1 MTLPAAGSP
10 LGSGSSLRLGPPP
23 HLGHDGQVSG
33 IDPDATAA
41 TETTPSR
48 RRRVDPALLLVS
60 AIIAMGLVL
69 VTRGFLVSVTG
80 DERSDLPPTIESVT
94 PVPDAEQA
102 LAQTNVFVDL
112 APGHT
117 GVLVIDGEEI
127 PTVNLSE
134 VQASP
139 VEPGEQVSVPPV
151 TVFEPGNSTLTYTPS
166 ANGPVPRFEPG
177 LHRVEVIHWRIDEG
191 RQRARSFTWQFVVV

>member
-1 MTLPAAGSP
+1 M
-10 LGSGSSLRLGPPP
+10 
-23 HLGHDGQVSG
+23 SG
-33 IDPDATAA
+33 IDPEVTAEPEPPA
-41 TETTPSR
+41 PS
-48 RRRVDPALLLVS
+48 RRRVDPALLLIS
-60 AIIAMGLVL
+60 AVIAIGLVL

-80 DERSDLPPTIESVT
+80 DERSDLPATIESVT

-117 GVLVIDGEEI
+117 GVLVIDGVEI
-127 PTVNLSE
+127 PTVDLSE

-166 ANGPVPRFEPG
+166 SNGPVPRFEPG
-177 LHRVEVIHWRIDEG
+177 VHRVEVIHWRIDEG
-191 RQRARSFTWQFVVV
+191 RQRARSFTWQFAVV